1 MISFLKTNIITLIIV
16 FIFCIFFLLPN
27 VVGAVWGLDDL
38 VYALGAAIVGAFEDI
53 IRFLAELSFL
63 LSTLVL
69 GLAAWIF
76 DNFLYIGI
84 SPVFFR
90 AEFISEAWSSIRDIA
105 NFTFI
110 LGAIYI
116 AFLLIHDAYKGSDT
130 WKKPLIMLIIVA
142 FILNFSLFFARVIVD
157 AGNLSARV
165 FYTAISIEIADP
177 GKHFALAQ
185 SITEE
190 PLGNFRSIGAALY
203 VGLKP
208 SQIFDN
214 KKFTDF
220 FFSNESPLLFF
231 LFTMLIFII
240 INLVLAKKLFMASF
254 MFIGRIIWIILY
266 MIAAPIFFIFLFF
279 PALTTIHKDLDFK
292 AGWLIPLLSRSFCI
306 TVYIFIIYITL
317 LILQAEFVSDFS
329 KEFLKVPEGQT
340 EDIGFA
346 DMLPLFGV
354 LILKA
359 LFVFKLLDIA
369 LKTASDMCE
378 GGKSTIGAVINK
390 TGSLAGKVASVVPVG
405 RAASMLGRR
414 AVGGVGGALAKS
426 KMVKGIAAKGRGNW
440 SGRFGQA
447 LLTGGEK
454 LENKKIG
461 GKSHIEASRERR
473 EKEVKMQRRL
483 GRDTSIKRER
493 NEFVLNTLNSSGDEV
508 LDLDKIKGFRN
519 KKLQSDLEQV
529 KSGSMTKDDFQRD
542 NKDLLKNTRVD
553 QMTLEESA
561 FKKAKKK
568 NRSIF
573 NLIMPDNIEN
583 IQAAQKKQKALEE
596 NDGKMDEIKKEE
608 KTINSKILLETK
620 EIEKASQDLNMNML
634 ITNKMTHTD
643 IDNLIANNS
652 DDLKKIGIDDARKED
667 DFKLF
672 LDQIMESKYE
682 HSGDPEMLKNLNEMV
697 ISKIDGL
704 REMQI
709 QSINNKYSP
718 ELGVIKEKMEDMMNQ
733 KREIIRQA
741 TEQGVSEVI
750 NPDVVSR

>member
-1 MISFLKTNIITLIIV
+1 
-16 FIFCIFFLLPN
+16 
-27 VVGAVWGLDDL
+27 
-38 VYALGAAIVGAFEDI
+38 
-53 IRFLAELSFL
+53 
-63 LSTLVL
+63 
-69 GLAAWIF
+69 
-76 DNFLYIGI
+76 
-84 SPVFFR
+84 
-90 AEFISEAWSSIRDIA
+90 
-105 NFTFI
+105 
-110 LGAIYI
+110 
-116 AFLLIHDAYKGSDT
+116 
-130 WKKPLIMLIIVA
+130 
-142 FILNFSLFFARVIVD
+142 
-157 AGNLSARV
+157 
-165 FYTAISIEIADP
+165 
-177 GKHFALAQ
+177 
-185 SITEE
+185 
-190 PLGNFRSIGAALY
+190 
-203 VGLKP
+203 
-208 SQIFDN
+208 
-214 KKFTDF
+214 
-220 FFSNESPLLFF
+220 
-231 LFTMLIFII
+231 
-240 INLVLAKKLFMASF
+240 
-254 MFIGRIIWIILY
+254 
-266 MIAAPIFFIFLFF
+266 
-279 PALTTIHKDLDFK
+279 
-292 AGWLIPLLSRSFCI
+292 
-306 TVYIFIIYITL
+306 
-317 LILQAEFVSDFS
+317 
-329 KEFLKVPEGQT
+329 
-340 EDIGFA
+340 
-346 DMLPLFGV
+346 
-354 LILKA
+354 
-359 LFVFKLLDIA
+359 
-369 LKTASDMCE
+369 
-378 GGKSTIGAVINK
+378 
-390 TGSLAGKVASVVPVG
+390 
-405 RAASMLGRR
+405 
-414 AVGGVGGALAKS
+414 
-426 KMVKGIAAKGRGNW
+426 
-440 SGRFGQA
+440 
-447 LLTGGEK
+447 
-454 LENKKIG
+454 
-461 GKSHIEASRERR
+461 
-473 EKEVKMQRRL
+473 MQRRL

-553 QMTLEESA
+553 QMILKESA
-561 FKKAKKK
+561 FKEAKKE

-682 HSGDPEMLKNLNEMV
+682 HSGDPEMLKSLNEMV